1 MSYQSQIYNLLLIKR
16 LLNGNR
22 ARNSHTNHR
31 VVARA
36 YKTHHLNMSRNGR
49 RSGKLSVRV
58 HTAHSIGHTVGRRT
72 CSHIIGVKRTA
83 CTAARSNREIVYT
96 VFNAPFLVCACNRV
110 LEARGVG
117 GVTGNGNAYLF
128 KLHYSNAL
136 RNVICAVAFNSRAR
150 TI

>member
-1 MSYQSQIYNLLLIKR
+1 M
-16 LLNGNR
+16 
-22 ARNSHTNHR
+22 
-31 VVARA
+31 
-36 YKTHHLNMSRNGR
+36 
-49 RSGKLSVRV
+49 
-58 HTAHSIGHTVGRRT
+58 
-72 CSHIIGVKRTA
+72 IGVKRTA

-150 TI
+150 TTRDRLFVNNLNLYRIGVKFGFNLGKAVNTRDYVSRVFTETVKNNAQGLNPYLICVKSNFNSALCRGKGFVTC